1 MPPHPKPA
9 AQPFLMRVRENV
21 ANLHPTERKLA
32 EFVLDFPGELAS
44 YAASELA
51 RLAGVS
57 NATVTRF
64 IRRLG
69 YASYEEA
76 RRHVREEKETG
87 SPLFLAD
94 RSVESGR
101 SRYEESIEQGQEN
114 LRRTFSRLS
123 ERTVD
128 EVVTSLLEARK
139 VWITGFRS
147 SQSLATYLQWQIFQV
162 KEDIQVIPAPGATFG
177 EYLASMTARDLVI
190 VFGLRRRPAR
200 LRKILAQLAESGARV
215 LYITDAQLAINP
227 AVTWHVQC
235 ACAGPGPLDNH
246 VAVIAL
252 CHLLANGAIER
263 AGATGRERL
272 AAIEAAHG
280 ELGEF

>member
-1 MPPHPKPA
+1 MPHSPKQPPA
-9 AQPFLMRVRENV
+9 SFLTRVRENV
-21 ANLHPTERKLA
+21 ANLHPTEKRLA

-69 YASYEEA
+69 YASYEDA

-94 RSVESGR
+94 RSVEGGR
-101 SRYEESIEQGQEN
+101 SRYEDSIEQGHEN

-123 ERTVD
+123 ERTLD
-128 EVVTSLLEARK
+128 EIVTTLLEARK
-139 VWITGFRS
+139 VWVMGFRS

-162 KEDIQVIPAPGATFG
+162 KEDIQVIPAPGATLG
-177 EYLASMTARDLVI
+177 EYLGSLLPQDLVI

-200 LRKILAQLAESGARV
+200 LRKILAQITESGARV
-215 LYITDAQLAINP
+215 LYITDGQLAHNP
-227 AVTWHVQC
+227 TVTWHIQC
-235 ACAGPGPLDNH
+235 ACAGPGVLDNH

-252 CHLLANGAIER
+252 CHLLANKALAS
-263 AGATGRERL
+263 AGPAGRERL